1 MSMGIIK
8 EGEYVQV
15 AGNAN
20 GGGGSFPKLDW
31 ASVTAKIALADLKS
45 GYSAPAAGMIVG
57 SFEPSSTSSVVI
69 ARLFINNIPV
79 AKTAVDVKGA
89 DKTPGNVQCLVSKDD
104 IVKLQVVYG
113 SGNISTDLYF
123 VPFEGQ

>member
-8 EGEYVQV
+8 GSKYVRV
-15 AGNAN
+15 AGLG

-31 ASVTAKIALADLKS
+31 ASVTAEIALADLKS

-57 SFEPSSTSSVVI
+57 SFEPSSTASVVI
-69 ARLFINNIPV
+69 ARLYINNIPV
-79 AKTAVDVKGA
+79 AKTTVDVKGA
-89 DKTPGNVQCLVSKDD
+89 DKVAGNVQCPVSKDD
-104 IVKLQVVYG
+104 IVKLQVTYG